1 MPPKIFYSSVTVLV
15 LMFFKLNSL
24 SAFIFYFNRSK
35 LETRLL
41 EFVNLSVSPKLFYS
55 SATVLVLMFF
65 KLNSLSA
72 VIFYFYSS
80 NLETRLLEFVKFS
93 VPLKNVLLQCHCFS
107 SDVFQIKQSLC
118 CYFLFLQ

>member
-1 MPPKIFYSSVTVLV
+1 
-15 LMFFKLNSL
+15 MFFKLNSL

-55 SATVLVLMFF
+55 SATVLVLIFF

-72 VIFYFYSS
+72 LIFYFYSS
-80 NLETRLLEFVKFS
+80 KLETRLLEFDNFS
-93 VPLKNVLLQCHCFS
+93 TPPKMFYSSATVLVLMR
-107 SDVFQIKQSLC
+107 FQIKQSLC
-118 CYFLFLQ
+118 FYFLS